1 MAGTRVRH
9 FSWDSVEDFS
19 GLKVYNIAMK
29 LGRHLTELCFQIDTL
44 VMDCEGC
51 WVDVVLNNR
60 DKMGKVKT
68 ILLGKF

>member
-1 MAGTRVRH
+1 
-9 FSWDSVEDFS
+9 
-19 GLKVYNIAMK
+19 
-29 LGRHLTELCFQIDTL
+29 
-44 VMDCEGC
+44 MDCEGC